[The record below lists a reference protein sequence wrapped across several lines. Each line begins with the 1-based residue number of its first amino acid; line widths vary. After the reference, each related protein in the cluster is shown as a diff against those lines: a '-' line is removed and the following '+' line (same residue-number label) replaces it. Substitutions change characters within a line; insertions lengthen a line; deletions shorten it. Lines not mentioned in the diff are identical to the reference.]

1 MSHEA
6 GRNRLDHWEGNMIRF
21 ATGWRR
27 ALGIAVAG
35 TVLTTASAAFA
46 ATTLT
51 VWCWDPNFNGVTM
64 REAGDIY
71 TKTHPDVS
79 LNVIDTTT
87 QDDVRTKLQAQLLS
101 GSTDG
106 LPDIVLIEDDI
117 AQKYLQ
123 AFPDAFEPLSDS
135 IDMSKFAQY
144 KVAAATVN
152 GKSYSL
158 PFDSG
163 VAGLFY
169 RSDYLAQAGYKADD
183 LKDITWDD
191 LIKIGKDVLAKTG
204 HQMLDI
210 DYSER
215 GLIHLMLQSV
225 GQWYF
230 TPDGKLDILDNAAL
244 KASLEEYAKIWQS
257 GIVKPVSGWSNFTG
271 GFTSGEIASV
281 PIGVWI
287 TGTLKANADQSG
299 KWAVAPIPK
308 LAGFPN
314 AVHAS
319 NWGGSSWY
327 IFDKAKNKAGA
338 IDFLKSVWANK
349 SPDALGFY
357 NTILKG
363 AGAMGTYLPS
373 RVGSNYTA
381 KDEFFYKS
389 QPVFA
394 DFAKWMEKVPAVR
407 YTANFNAMGTA
418 LTASISKYL
427 KGDLKTPEAVVADAT
442 TAYKQQVSQ

>member
-230 TPDGKLDILDNAAL
+230 TPDGKLDILDNTAL

-327 IFDKAKNKAGA
+327 VLAQSPNKAAA
-338 IDFLKSVWANK
+338 IDFLKSVWGSDVDFYQKILVDQGAVGTLLAARTGPAYQTK
-349 SPDALGFY
+349 DAFFGGEPVWQDFSDWIQQIPGIHY
-357 NTILKG
+357 
-363 AGAMGTYLPS
+363 GTYTTEVDAAVEAQLPTIAKG
-373 RVGSNYTA
+373 GSV
-381 KDEFFYKS
+381 D
-389 QPVFA
+389 
-394 DFAKWMEKVPAVR
+394 D
-407 YTANFNAMGTA
+407 A
-418 LTASISKYL
+418 LTAINDQASAQI
-427 KGDLKTPEAVVADAT
+427 
-442 TAYKQQVSQ
+442 Q